1 MAFTYTNSRGTT
13 YILHARTRTLKSGKQ
28 QSLYFFA
35 RTEKEGALDAVPEGY
50 EVGESKNGLPF
61 LKRAQ
66 QQTK

>member
-1 MAFTYTNSRGTT
+1 MAFTYTNSRGKT

-50 EVGESKNGLPF
+50 KVGESKNGLPF

-66 QQTK
+66 QQIR

>member
-1 MAFTYTNSRGTT
+1 MRRKEFNHGFHLYKFSWQD
-13 YILHARTRTLKSGKQ
+13 LHFACQ
-28 QSLYFFA
+28 NPYSLYFFA

-66 QQTK
+66 Q

>member
-1 MAFTYTNSRGTT
+1 MAFTYTNARGKT
-13 YILHARTRTLKSGKQ
+13 YILHAKTRTLKSGKK

-66 QQTK
+66 